1 MSDEIFYK
9 VSFVV
14 AGGEHPGAIIN
25 LDKRPEVGD
34 EVTFDE
40 RVFEVLEVMELMPT
54 IGNFGFLH
62 VTCRYLHD
70 EDEGMRE

>member
-14 AGGEHPGAIIN
+14 ESGKHPGAIIN
-25 LDKRPEVGD
+25 LEKRPQVG
-34 EVTFDE
+34 EEITFDG
-40 RVFEVLEVMELMPT
+40 RVFEITEVMELMPT

-62 VTCRYLHD
+62 ATCRYLR
-70 EDEGMRE
+70 DEGDEA

>member
-14 AGGEHPGAIIN
+14 EGGEHPGAIIN
-25 LDKRPEVGD
+25 LDERPQVGD
-34 EVTFDE
+34 EVTFDG
-40 RVFEVLEVMELMPT
+40 RTFAVLEVMELMPT

-62 VTCRYLHD
+62 VTCRYVRD
-70 EDEGMRE
+70 EEE